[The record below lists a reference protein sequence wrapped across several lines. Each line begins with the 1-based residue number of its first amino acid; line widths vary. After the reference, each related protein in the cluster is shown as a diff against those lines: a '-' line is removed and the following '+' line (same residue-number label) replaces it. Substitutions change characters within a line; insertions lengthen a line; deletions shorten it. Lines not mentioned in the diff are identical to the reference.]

1 MGFVTPESNNRVAL
15 RRLIGRF
22 ALATV
27 LVFSVSLITACNT
40 SDLLMD
46 PDYNPRVTWGRHVV
60 SSGETLYTIAMRYG
74 WNYRELAS
82 ANDIDPPYRIQP
94 GDVIRLD
101 REPEQ
106 TTRTASASSSRSGET
121 DSSSDRSGD
130 AGGSE
135 TASDSPVPAPSTGQS
150 EADSGNNELQAA
162 DGGVSEIEWDWPHV
176 GPIIANFS
184 SDNAEMNNGVG
195 IGGDV
200 GDPIRAAADG
210 KVVYAGSGLLGYG
223 NLIIVNHSE
232 RFLSAYAHNRTILV
246 DEGDSVSQGDSIA
259 EMGDTGA
266 DRVKLHFEIRKN
278 GDPVDPEQYL
288 PRR

>member
-1 MGFVTPESNNRVAL
+1 MIVIAL
-15 RRLIGRF
+15 L
-22 ALATV
+22 ALA
-27 LVFSVSLITACNT
+27 LTACNT
-40 SDLLMD
+40 SELLMD

-82 ANDIDPPYRIQP
+82 ANDIEPPYSIQP

-101 REPEQ
+101 REPER
-106 TTRTASASSSRSGET
+106 TTQTASAPSSRSEV
-121 DSSSDRSGD
+121 SEPSRDRSGD
-130 AGGSE
+130 
-135 TASDSPVPAPSTGQS
+135 S
-150 EADSGNNELQAA
+150 EATGADTSSSASTPSSPSDEALSGNTELQSA
-162 DGGVSEIEWDWPHV
+162 DEAVSDVEWDWPHV
-176 GPIIANFS
+176 GPIIAKFS

-195 IGGDV
+195 IGGDA
-200 GDPIRAAADG
+200 GDPILAAADG
-210 KVVYAGSGLLGYG
+210 NVVYAGSGLLGYG

-232 RFLSAYAHNRTILV
+232 QFLSAYAHNRTIKV
-246 DEGDSVSQGDSIA
+246 DEGDSVSQGDTIA

-266 DRVKLHFEIRKN
+266 DRVKLHFEIRRN